1 MCLEANILKTPK
13 RNNMKTSIKII
24 GLFLLIGFQSCNN
37 TQSLQEYIVEKQQS
51 NDFIAID
58 IPTSI
63 IALKEEN
70 ASEETIKALESIKK
84 FNFIGL
90 ELNDK
95 NIELY
100 NKEKEQVKLI
110 LSNKDFKE
118 IFRLK
123 SGKNEVLVKY
133 LGDAENIDEVVF
145 FGSDN
150 EKGLALVRVLGEN
163 MNPAEMV
170 QLMNKINVNKDS
182 GQLKSLQSIFE
193 NIK

>member
-1 MCLEANILKTPK
+1 MKSSLKLIALIL
-13 RNNMKTSIKII
+13 
-24 GLFLLIGFQSCNN
+24 LFGFLSCNK
-37 TQSLQEYIVEKQQS
+37 TQTLQEYIVEKQQS

-63 IALKEEN
+63 IVLKDEN
-70 ASEETIKALESIKK
+70 TSEETLKALESIKK

-90 ELNDK
+90 QLKENNK
-95 NIELY
+95 ELY
-100 NKEKEQVKLI
+100 NAEKEQLKLV

-123 SGKNEVLVKY
+123 SANNEVLIKY
-133 LGDAENIDEVVF
+133 LGDEENIDEVVF
-145 FGSDN
+145 YGADN
-150 EKGLALVRVLGEN
+150 NKGLALVRVLGDN
-163 MNPAEMV
+163 MNPAAMV

-182 GQLKSLQSIFE
+182 GELKSLQSIFE

>member
-95 NIELY
+95 NVELY

-150 EKGLALVRVLGEN
+150 EKGLALIRVLGEN